1 MNGTFHFKLSVASAM
16 PVRPPQEA
24 RRTERGEQRRR
35 KLLAAARQVF
45 LERGYVGASIEEVMR
60 RVGGSK
66 ASLYRYFGSKE
77 GLFFDIL
84 AVESERFMKDL
95 EIPQSAD
102 QDVEATLTA
111 IGRRFLRQMIDE
123 DRLGLYRVI
132 FAEAQRFPELAR
144 RFFERGP
151 RRSHAALA
159 HYLRL
164 QTQAGRLDCPDP
176 DFAAAQFFELI
187 KGRPHSALLFGLA
200 PFPRGAG
207 REAHIAASVRLFLY
221 GCSRSRR

>member
-1 MNGTFHFKLSVASAM
+1 MS
-16 PVRPPQEA
+16 VRPLPEPQ
-24 RRTERGEQRRR
+24 RTERGERRR
-35 KLLAAARQVF
+35 HKLLAAARQVF

-66 ASLYRYFGSKE
+66 ASLYRYFGNKE
-77 GLFFDIL
+77 GLFFDVL
-84 AVESERFMKDL
+84 ALESERFMKDL
-95 EIPQSAD
+95 EIPQTAD
-102 QDVEATLTA
+102 PDVERTLIA
-111 IGRRFLRQMIDE
+111 VGRRFLRQMIDE

-151 RRSHAALA
+151 RRSREALA
-159 HYLRL
+159 RYLRL
-164 QTQAGRLDCPDP
+164 QTEAGRLDCPDP

-187 KGRPHSALLFGLA
+187 KGRPHTALLFGLA

-207 REAHIAASVRLFLY
+207 REAHVEASVRLFLY
-221 GCSRSRR
+221 GCSRSPRERRR